1 MILESSAG
9 RGGGFCGPRSDAG
22 MQDGG
27 PQAAAAPPE
36 QPASGLGGGGVGW
49 GGRSQNCFFLGV
61 DFGAGVSRVISG
73 QASRPVFKGSGGR
86 GLLETRP
93 RG

>member
-1 MILESSAG
+1 MLAGVGGSAAPAVMLGCRMGAPRQLLRLQSS
-9 RGGGFCGPRSDAG
+9 R
-22 MQDGG
+22 
-27 PQAAAAPPE
+27 PQAW
-36 QPASGLGGGGVGW
+36 GGGVGV
-49 GGRSQNCFFLGV
+49 GTRSQNCFFLGV